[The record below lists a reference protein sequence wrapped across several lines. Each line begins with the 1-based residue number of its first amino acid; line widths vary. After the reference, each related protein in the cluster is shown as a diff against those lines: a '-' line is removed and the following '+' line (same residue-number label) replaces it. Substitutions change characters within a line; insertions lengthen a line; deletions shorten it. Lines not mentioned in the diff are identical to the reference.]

1 MAFSFTVTSRENLGS
16 VNLIYGTYINNA
28 GDTGGSITT
37 GFGNVVGFGIVP
49 TGAVEE
55 TLPKYSVSSGV
66 VTLVMNDNA
75 DGNWFAIGK

>member
-1 MAFSFTVTSRENLGS
+1 MAFTYTVTSKENLGS
-16 VNLIYGTYINNA
+16 VSLIYGTYTSAA
-28 GDTGGSITT
+28 GDSGGTITT
-37 GFGNVVGFGIVP
+37 GFGAVVAFGTVP

-66 VTLVMNDNA
+66 VTLVLNDNS